1 MAVFT
6 QYDSSSPDL
15 VEEIDKAATNP
26 TVIARQHRHFVQ
38 SGTDLTMSDPEWDLT
53 PLAPL
58 LDEMTDEADF
68 GTDYDY
74 MPDKMSWELYGTHE
88 LWPVLLRLNKAMTRA
103 QFRGPRLKF
112 IRADM
117 SNKLLSMLRFGI
129 NRAEAADKSMPVVG
143 DLTVKKVYV

>member
-26 TVIARQHRHFVQ
+26 TVIARQYRHFVQ
-38 SGTDLTMSDPEWDLT
+38 DGSDLAISDPEWDLA

-58 LDEMTDEADF
+58 LEEMTDEADF
-68 GTDYDY
+68 GTDFDY
-74 MPDKMSWELYGTHE
+74 MPDKMSKELYGTHE
-88 LWPVLLRLNKAMTRA
+88 LWPVLLRINKAMTRS

-117 SNKLLSMLRFGI
+117 SNKLLSMLRFGYT
-129 NRAEAADKSMPVVG
+129 RAEAADKAMPVVG